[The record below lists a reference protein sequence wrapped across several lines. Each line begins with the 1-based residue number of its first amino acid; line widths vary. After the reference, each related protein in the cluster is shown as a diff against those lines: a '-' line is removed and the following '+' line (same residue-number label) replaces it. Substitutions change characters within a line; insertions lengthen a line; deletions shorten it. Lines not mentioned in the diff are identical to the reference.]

1 MLSQAGSFRFPIFAM
16 PPLMNNHGNYIVSLG
31 NVCRWLATQAE
42 ALGVEIYP
50 GFAAAEVLYNEDGSV
65 KGVVAGDLGVGKD
78 GSTRPT
84 YQPGMELHAKY
95 TLIAE
100 GARGSLAKMLMA
112 KFDLRAGV
120 DPQKFGIGI
129 KELWQVAPD
138 AASSQGLVRAHR
150 RAGRSTRDRRRR
162 LVHVSLRRQPTSP
175 SASWCTSTTRT
186 RTSRR
191 STSSSASR
199 PIPTS
204 PSTSKGGKRLAY
216 GARAINEGG
225 LQSVPKLTFPGGAL
239 IGCSAG
245 FVNVPRIK
253 GSHNAIKT
261 GMLAAEAAF
270 EALVAGSRRRRAD
283 RLSGD
288 AVRSSWVRKDLD
300 KVRNV
305 KPALKWGTVARHALR
320 RLRHVVHDLGIRL
333 PWTLPPQEGR
343 PRDACGRPP
352 NSSRST
358 IPSRTACCRSTS
370 SPRCSCRTPTTRK
383 TSRRT

>member
-1 MLSQAGSFRFPIFAM
+1 M

-31 NVCRWLATQAE
+31 NVCRWLGQQAE

-65 KGVVAGDLGVGKD
+65 KGVATGDMGVAKD
-78 GSTRPT
+78 GKHKDSYT
-84 YQPGMELHAKY
+84 PGMELHAKY

-100 GARGSLAKMLMA
+100 GARGSLAKQLMA
-112 KFDLRAGV
+112 KFDLRDGV

-129 KELWQVAPD
+129 KELWEVDPAKFKQGPGRAFAGL
-138 AASSQGLVRAHR
+138 AAVG
-150 RAGRSTRDRRRR
+150 DRTVRR
-162 LVHVSLRRQPTSP
+162 LVHVSLRRQPRRR

-186 RTSRR
+186 RISRR

-199 PIPTS
+199 PIPTIA
-204 PSTSKGGKRLAY
+204 KYLEGGKRLAY

-225 LQSVPKLTFPGGAL
+225 LQSIPKLTFPGGAL

-253 GSHNAIKT
+253 GSHNAMKS

-270 EALVAGSRRRRAD
+270 EALAGGKTG
-283 RLSGD
+283 GD
-288 AVRSSWVRKDLD
+288 ELIAYPVKLKASWIWKDLD

-305 KPALKWGTVARHALR
+305 KPALKLGHRGSARSTAASTCGCTISASG
-320 RLRHVVHDLGIRL
+320 V
-333 PWTLPPQEGR
+333 PWTLPPQQGR
-343 PRDACGRPP
+343 PRDACGRPAS
-352 NSSRST
+352 SSRSS
-358 IPSRTACCRSTS
+358 IPSPTA
-370 SPRCSCRTPTTRK
+370 
-383 TSRRT
+383 